1 MPGPVTDAVNK
12 SDPEFCFMEHAFWWT
27 APAPEVHMVKVCDL
41 IERRSREPS
50 TELALGKPL

>member
-12 SDPEFCFMEHAFWWT
+12 SDPELCFMERAFWCT
-27 APAPEVHMVKVCDL
+27 APAPEVHMVKGCDL
-41 IERRSREPS
+41 IEREPS